1 MKKLMLSLMAAF
13 MLLSVF
19 PVQLQAGNEP
29 RQSLTVPATSPE
41 AIEANVLLSRLDEI
55 HAMDLSALNKAE
67 KKELR
72 QEVRAIKSE
81 LKAIQGVYLS
91 VGAILIIILI
101 LVLLL

>member
-13 MLLSVF
+13 MLLSIF
-19 PVQLQAGNEP
+19 PVQVQAGNKTRP
-29 RQSLTVPATSPE
+29 ATTVPATSPE
-41 AIEANVLLSRLDEI
+41 AIEANILLSRLDEI
-55 HAMDLSALNKAE
+55 HAMDLSGLNKAE